1 MSNVERHIIRTPLKE
16 RYGAPPFSILDAR
29 QGYWQDRKRWWTK
42 KGIRSELGRGE
53 QLIAM
58 SKSNMTYMFG
68 KKQYDVDQLQK
79 EGILL
84 TDDEVEVGGDS
95 KGSAKT
101 FAIGDK
107 QTWNA
112 EQEAKKDLRAIPGGG
127 TGKNSA
133 WLHKN
138 EDGTTSAALQ
148 DPDAFQNRASGTSI
162 FDPVLTELMYSWFC
176 PDGGSILDPFCG
188 GSVRGIVA
196 AHGNHDYAGMELRS
210 DQVQANRIQGLEI
223 LGDSDYPMPN
233 WVVGDA
239 LDIQEKIGG
248 KHDLIFS
255 CPPYGDLEVYSE
267 DDRDL
272 STMEHHEF
280 LDTYRTIIQRSV
292 EMLKDNRFA
301 VFVVGDFRNEDGF
314 YRNFVSDTIDAFQS
328 AGAILYNECI
338 LITVAGSLP
347 IRVHKQFANNRK
359 LGKTHQNV
367 LIFFKGDPNTIKD
380 DFAYIDVE
388 DKTEAVEWL

>member
-1 MSNVERHIIRTPLKE
+1 MSIERHIIRTPLKE

-29 QGYWQDRKRWWTK
+29 QGYWQDRKRWWTR

-53 QLIAM
+53 ALIAM
-58 SKSNMTYMFG
+58 SKSNMKYMFG
-68 KKQYDVDQLQK
+68 KKEYDVDQLQK

-84 TDDEVEVGGDS
+84 SDEEVATGGDS

-107 QTWNA
+107 ATWNA

-133 WLHKN
+133 WLHKK
-138 EDGTTSAALQ
+138 EDGSMGAALQ
-148 DPDAFQNRASGTSI
+148 DEDAFKNRATGTSI
-162 FDPVLTELMYSWFC
+162 FDPVLTELMYDWFC
-176 PDGGSILDPFCG
+176 PDNGSILDPFCG

-196 AHGNHDYAGMELRS
+196 AHGNHQYAGMELRS

-223 LGDSDYPMPN
+223 LGNTDYPMPN

-239 LDIQEKIGG
+239 LDIQEKIGD
-248 KHDLIFS
+248 KWDMIFS

-328 AGAILYNECI
+328 AGATLYNECI

-367 LIFFKGDPNTIKD
+367 LIFFKGDPKTIQD
-380 DFAYIDVE
+380 EFRYLDVE
-388 DKTEAVEWL
+388 DKTEDVEWL